1 MNAQQSL
8 NFSQIASRA
17 VANATDRSK
26 VVASAV
32 ALSIVKELSLP
43 TAPVEDPAMHYIQ
56 MVLPQLRN
64 KLSAFNEGVVFDI
77 RFSLEVI
84 RQLWMTRYS
93 AAFGSRISMFKPEC
107 SFIENFTGA
116 SHVISEDICTVLNEH
131 QVAIG
136 LLSAAASNIF
146 QEMKTE
152 AGSLL

>member
-8 NFSQIASRA
+8 NFSQMASQA
-17 VANATDRSK
+17 VANVTDRNK

-56 MVLPQLRN
+56 MVLPPLRN
-64 KLSAFNEGVVFDI
+64 KLSVFNEGVVFDI

-93 AAFGSRISMFKPEC
+93 AAFGARITMFKPEC

-116 SHVISEDICTVLNEH
+116 SHVISEDICKVLNEH

-136 LLSAAASNIF
+136 LLSAAATNIF
-146 QEMKTE
+146 AELKNE
-152 AGSLL
+152 EGSLL